1 MINNITMVQ
10 KQLMILLPVK
20 SVLTKTNDT
29 SQLNQQHL
37 YQHFNQDPTITKYRC
52 ILAPLQYVIQ

>member
-10 KQLMILLPVK
+10 KQLVILLPK

-29 SQLNQQHL
+29 SQLNQLHL
-37 YQHFNQDPTITKYRC
+37 
-52 ILAPLQYVIQ
+52 